1 MMTPASNTEVILAK
15 VCPLLLVLTFD
26 ALLALT
32 IGKLVFSLP
41 LRGSMLVSFSPTS
54 TMPSFVQWL
63 SYLNPLRYF
72 ALGLSR
78 GIAQR
83 SGL

>member
-78 GIAQR
+78 GVAQG